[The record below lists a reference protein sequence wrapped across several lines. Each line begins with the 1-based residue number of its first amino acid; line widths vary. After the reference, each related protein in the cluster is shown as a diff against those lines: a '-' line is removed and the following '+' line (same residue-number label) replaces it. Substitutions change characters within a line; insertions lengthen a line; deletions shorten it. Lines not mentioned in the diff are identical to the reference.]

1 MIRLDKA
8 QSIMRSSD
16 RADLNVESVS
26 LDKAL
31 NRVSAIDVFSGL
43 DIPPANN
50 SAMDGI
56 AVRMQDV
63 SIGKSLTISQR
74 IPAGTKPSKLEHG
87 TAARIFTGAHLPE
100 GADTVVI
107 QENCEFGGTSEPVSG
122 SNGFV
127 SVSQLPILGANIR
140 PMGQDI
146 RTGALVIKKGQ
157 RLNSIDLSLLASI
170 GKSHVSVFEKLK
182 VAIFSTGDELVD
194 PGVPLQEG
202 QIYNSNR
209 PLLMGLCTQMGYL
222 PIDCGIVDDTL
233 EATKEALI
241 TTSKQAHIILSS
253 GGVSVG
259 EEDHI
264 KPAIESIGSLDMW
277 KVQIKPGK
285 PVAFGKVNDALFLGL
300 PGNPVS
306 SFVVFQLLAVPLL
319 RALQGELEVMPK
331 PFSVEAGFQKPVTSR
346 EEYIRVKLHAK
357 GGKLIAERF
366 ANLSSGV
373 LSSLSWADGL
383 VRHEIDTSI
392 EEGGIVDFFP
402 LREAML

>member
-1 MIRLDKA
+1 
-8 QSIMRSSD
+8 MRSSD
-16 RADLNVESVS
+16 QADLKVESVS
-26 LDKAL
+26 LAQAL
-31 NRVSAIDVFSGL
+31 GRVAAIDVFSDL

-56 AVRMQDV
+56 AVRLQDV

-74 IPAGTKPSKLEHG
+74 IPAGTTPSPLEHG

-107 QENCEFGGTSEPVSG
+107 QENCEFSSALESASGTYG
-122 SNGFV
+122 SV
-127 SVSQLPILGANIR
+127 IVSQLPKMGANIR
-140 PMGQDI
+140 PLGQDI
-146 RTGALVIKKGQ
+146 KTGALVIKQGQ

-170 GKSHVSVFEKLK
+170 GKSRVSVFEKLK
-182 VAIFSTGDELVD
+182 VAIFSTGDELVN

-319 RALQGELEVMPK
+319 RSLQGELEAIPK
-331 PFSVEAGFQKPVTSR
+331 PFAVEAGFQKPATSR
-346 EEYIRVKLHAK
+346 EEYIRVKLHFK

>member
-1 MIRLDKA
+1 
-8 QSIMRSSD
+8 
-16 RADLNVESVS
+16 
-26 LDKAL
+26 
-31 NRVSAIDVFSGL
+31 
-43 DIPPANN
+43 
-50 SAMDGI
+50 MDGI
-56 AVRMQDV
+56 AVRLQDV
-63 SIGKSLTISQR
+63 SIGKALTISQR
-74 IPAGTKPSKLEHG
+74 IPAGTKPSQLEQG

-100 GADTVVI
+100 GADTIVI
-107 QENCEFGGTSEPVSG
+107 QENCEFSRALESASGTYG
-122 SNGFV
+122 SV
-127 SVSQLPILGANIR
+127 IVSQLPKMGANIR
-140 PMGQDI
+140 PLGQDI
-146 RTGALVIKKGQ
+146 KNGALVIKQGQ

-194 PGVPLQEG
+194 PGVHLQEG

-233 EATKEALI
+233 EATKEALLE
-241 TTSKQAHIILSS
+241 TSMRAHIILSS

-285 PVAFGKVNDALFLGL
+285 PVAFGKVNDASFLGL

-319 RALQGELEVMPK
+319 RSLQGELEAIPK
-331 PFSVEAGFQKPVTSR
+331 FFAVEAGFQKPVTSR
-346 EEYIRVKLHAK
+346 EEYIRVKLNSK

-383 VRHEIDTSI
+383 VRQDIDTSI

>member
-56 AVRMQDV
+56 AIRMQDV
-63 SIGKSLTISQR
+63 SIGKPMTISQR

-107 QENCEFGGTSEPVSG
+107 QENCEFGGTSEPVLG
-122 SNGFV
+122 SYGPV

-194 PGVPLQEG
+194 PGMPLQEG

-209 PLLMGLCTQMGYL
+209 PLLMGLCAQMGYL

-241 TTSKQAHIILSS
+241 ATSERAHIILSS

-277 KVQIKPGK
+277 KVLIKPGK